1 MASKKKTL
9 TEAPAEK
16 KTEKQEQEVTSTEE
30 TEKTKEA
37 EREAPQTEETEAP
50 APAVKENT
58 FPYEATVA
66 VALAVLRKS
75 IEPATA
81 DMLKPVA
88 TLKQGTKIT
97 ITDIHGNN
105 ARLANGLWIALEYIT
120 R

>member
-9 TEAPAEK
+9 AEAPAEK
-16 KTEKQEQEVTSTEE
+16 ETEKQEQEATSTEE
-30 TEKTKEA
+30 TA
-37 EREAPQTEETEAP
+37 EPKQADLDAPPTEETEAP
-50 APAVKENT
+50 APAIKENT